1 MKYRAG
7 RIEFGDL
14 SCAFRYAESLGV
26 KVELFQHGEWRI
38 LSNLYPQ
45 SA

>member
-7 RIEFGDL
+7 RIEFSDL
-14 SCAFRYAESLGV
+14 SCAYRYSESLGV
-26 KVELFQHGEWRI
+26 KVEILLNGEWQI
-38 LSNLYPQ
+38 LSNLYPK